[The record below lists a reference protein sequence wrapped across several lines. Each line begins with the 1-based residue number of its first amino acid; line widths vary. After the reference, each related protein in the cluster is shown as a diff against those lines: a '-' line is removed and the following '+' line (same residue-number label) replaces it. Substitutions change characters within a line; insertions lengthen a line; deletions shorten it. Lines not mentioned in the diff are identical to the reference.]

1 MNDIM
6 DDGYVIPQVD
16 GDNDFFDADG
26 DLVPHLGSLSP
37 SIQSPKITDD
47 STYGVKIKVS
57 LSVSSVLK

>member
-26 DLVPHLGSLSP
+26 DLVSHISSLSP
-37 SIQSPKITDD
+37 STQSQKITDD
-47 STYGVKIKVS
+47 STAGVKIKVILS
-57 LSVSSVLK
+57 LSYVL